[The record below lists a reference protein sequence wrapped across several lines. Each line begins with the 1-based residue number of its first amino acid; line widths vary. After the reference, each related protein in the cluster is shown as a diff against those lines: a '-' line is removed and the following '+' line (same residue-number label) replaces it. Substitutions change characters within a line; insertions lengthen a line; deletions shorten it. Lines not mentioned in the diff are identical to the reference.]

1 MLLVQGNHGEFLPFR
16 GGAENFD
23 KGNVFDERNVVLES
37 MGCQGGGK
45 ILDKR
50 NVFDKRNVVL
60 ESMGCQAGG
69 LKF

>member
-1 MLLVQGNHGEFLPFR
+1 MGCQE
-16 GGAENFD
+16 GGGNFD

-37 MGCQGGGK
+37 MGCQGGGGE

-50 NVFDKRNVVL
+50 KCFLIKGNVVL